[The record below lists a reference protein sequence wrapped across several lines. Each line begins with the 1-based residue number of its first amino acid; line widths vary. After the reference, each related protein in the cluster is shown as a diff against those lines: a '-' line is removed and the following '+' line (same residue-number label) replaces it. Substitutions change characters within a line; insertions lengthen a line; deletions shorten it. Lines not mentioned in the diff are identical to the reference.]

1 MGLVVLVTC
10 ANPLSG
16 DGVPLLDIFAKSVV
30 VVVVFC
36 FLWGFLENKFLIIK
50 QIIYPDLLTNISDIL
65 TSYCPTFFFY
75 FDVFN
80 KIYLLHVYM
89 YVT

>member
-30 VVVVFC
+30 VVV
-36 FLWGFLENKFLIIK
+36 FLFFVGFFGK
-50 QIIYPDLLTNISDIL
+50 QI
-65 TSYCPTFFFY
+65 
-75 FDVFN
+75 FDN
-80 KIYLLHVYM
+80 
-89 YVT
+89 